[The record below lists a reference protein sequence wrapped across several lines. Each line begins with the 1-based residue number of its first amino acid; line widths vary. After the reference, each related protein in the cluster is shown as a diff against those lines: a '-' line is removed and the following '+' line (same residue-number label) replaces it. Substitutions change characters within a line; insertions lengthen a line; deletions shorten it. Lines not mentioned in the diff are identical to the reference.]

1 MQFLDNEY
9 NKYISMEI
17 KWVKYAWNILWILE
31 ILHEAVPNH
40 VIQVVV
46 ISSNE
51 RDYNM
56 LNVIVTVLT
65 AHTSLLS

>member
-1 MQFLDNEY
+1 MLGTSCEF
-9 NKYISMEI
+9 
-17 KWVKYAWNILWILE
+17 LE

-40 VIQVVV
+40 VIKVVV

-65 AHTSLLS
+65 AHASLLG